1 MKKSFMGTLL
11 IKKRQTGIPLTISRE
26 IEDLLTTESLSSQ
39 VSVELDGKDSKKF
52 VGMIRVFEYYP
63 KKTKKQ

>member
-1 MKKSFMGTLL
+1 MGTLL